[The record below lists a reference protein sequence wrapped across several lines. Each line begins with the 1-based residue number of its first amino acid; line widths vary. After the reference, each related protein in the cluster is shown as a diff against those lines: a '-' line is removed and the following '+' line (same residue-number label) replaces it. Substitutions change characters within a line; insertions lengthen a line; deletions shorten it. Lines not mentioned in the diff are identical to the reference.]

1 MGQILIAY
9 HGCDATVR
17 DSLVARRKN
26 PLPSSNPYDWLY
38 DGMYFFE
45 GDSARAL
52 KLATASSTRPQHKLT
67 RNPIA
72 TPAVVGAI
80 IEIDRLF
87 DLTTQSG
94 IENFSLAAEIMV
106 KAYEVDGEDPP
117 KNKPSFEG
125 DTENLHRAFDREVCK
140 MVHALRRH
148 ANTEA
153 IALAAQISQ
162 SLGLN
167 VSGSPQLTATQM
179 KQLEEATLQIV
190 NTAPF
195 QASRGAFEQGNQ
207 VDPSSAI
214 FDDTHLQLAVHDP
227 SCIKGWFLCPGDK
240 LLTPDEFRAAQ
251 EALDAAKALR
261 TAQEPRTRAS

>member
-1 MGQILIAY
+1 
-9 HGCDATVR
+9 
-17 DSLVARRKN
+17 
-26 PLPSSNPYDWLY
+26 
-38 DGMYFFE
+38 MYFFE

-106 KAYEVDGEDPP
+106 KAYEVDGKSRPRISLPLRATRKSSPGLRPRSVQDGSCLAQAC
-117 KNKPSFEG
+117 KYRG
-125 DTENLHRAFDREVCK
+125 DCSGGADFS
-140 MVHALRRH
+140 
-148 ANTEA
+148 
-153 IALAAQISQ
+153 IAGVECERFTSVDH
-162 SLGLN
+162 S
-167 VSGSPQLTATQM
+167 QM

-195 QASRGAFEQGNQ
+195 QASRGAFEQGKQ

-214 FDDTHLQLAVHDP
+214 FDDTHLQLAVHDL
-227 SCIKGWFLCPGDK
+227 SSIKGWFLCPGDK
-240 LLTPDEFRAAQ
+240 LLTPDEFSAA
-251 EALDAAKALR
+251 EDALNAAKALR
-261 TAQEPRTRAS
+261 TAQKPRTRAS

>member
-1 MGQILIAY
+1 
-9 HGCDATVR
+9 
-17 DSLVARRKN
+17 
-26 PLPSSNPYDWLY
+26 LPSSNPYDWLY

-52 KLATASSTRPQHKLT
+52 KLAKASSTRPQHKLT

-94 IENFSLAAEIMV
+94 IENFSLAAKLMV
-106 KAYEVDGEDPP
+106 KAYEVNGEDPP
-117 KNKPSFEG
+117 KNQPAFEG
-125 DTENLHRAFDREVCK
+125 DTENLHRAFDREACK
-140 MVHALRRH
+140 MVHALRNH

-153 IALAAQISQ
+153 IALAAQISEA
-162 SLGLN
+162 LGLN
-167 VSGSPQLTATQM
+167 VSGSSRLTQQQM
-179 KQLEEATLQIV
+179 KELEIASLQIV

-195 QASRGAFEQGNQ
+195 QASRGAFEQGKQ

-214 FDDTHLQLAVHDP
+214 FDDTHLQLAVHDL
-227 SCIKGWFLCPGDK
+227 SCIKGWFLRPGDK
-240 LLTPDEFRAAQ
+240 LLTPEEFRAA
-251 EALDAAKALR
+251 EDAMSAAKAHR
-261 TAQEPRTRAS
+261 TAQKPRKRAP

>member
-17 DSLVARRKN
+17 DQLVSGLTK

-52 KLATASSTRPQHKLT
+52 KLARASSTRPQHKLT

-94 IENFSLAAEIMV
+94 IENFSLAAAV
-106 KAYEVDGEDPP
+106 VVAGYKADGEDPP
-117 KNKPSFEG
+117 KNQPAFEG

-140 MVHALRRH
+140 MVHALRSH

-153 IALAAQISQ
+153 IALAARIS
-162 SLGLN
+162 STLGLS
-167 VSGSPQLTATQM
+167 VGEPSQLTGPQL
-179 KQLEEATLQIV
+179 KQLEEASLQIV

-195 QASRGAFEQGNQ
+195 QASRGAFEQGKQ

-214 FDDTHLQLAVHDP
+214 FDDTHLQLAVHDL

-240 LLTPDEFRAAQ
+240 LMAPDEFKAAVD
-251 EALDAAKALR
+251 AMNAAKAQR
-261 TAQEPRTRAS
+261 TAQKPRKRAS

>member
-9 HGCDATVR
+9 HGTDATVR
-17 DSLVARRKN
+17 DALVSRRTS
-26 PLPSSNPYDWLY
+26 PVPSSNPYDWLY

-52 KLATASSTRPQHKLT
+52 KLATASSKRPQHKLT

-94 IENFSLAAEIMV
+94 IENFTLAAELMV
-106 KAYEVDGEDPP
+106 KAYEVDGKEPP
-117 KNKPSFEG
+117 KNRPSFPG

-153 IALAAQISQ
+153 IALAAQLSQ
-162 SLGLN
+162 LLGLN
-167 VSGSPQLTATQM
+167 ESGSSPLTASQL
-179 KQLEEATLQIV
+179 KQLGEATLQIV

-195 QASRGAFEQGNQ
+195 QASRGAFEQGKQ

-214 FDDTHLQLAVHDP
+214 YDDTHLQLAVHDL
-227 SCIKGWFLCPGDK
+227 SSIKGWFLCPGDK
-240 LLTPDEFRAAQ
+240 LLTPDEFSAA
-251 EALDAAKALR
+251 EDALNAAKALR
-261 TAQEPRTRAS
+261 TAQKPRTRAS

>member
-167 VSGSPQLTATQM
+167 VSGSPLLTTAQM

-195 QASRGAFEQGNQ
+195 QASRGAFEQGKQ

-214 FDDTHLQLAVHDP
+214 FDDTHLQLAVHDL

-240 LLTPDEFRAAQ
+240 LLTPDEYSAAEDAMNAARAQ
-251 EALDAAKALR
+251 R
-261 TAQEPRTRAS
+261 TAQKPRKRAP